1 MKSVLKESL
10 CYLNL
15 DINLIEKLEKNN
27 INKVEELWSLTKKDL
42 KCIGVNDQEIH
53 QIIIR
58 LELHGLDLGKK
69 IVKI

>member
-1 MKSVLKESL
+1 MKCVLKESL

-15 DINLIEKLEKNN
+15 DIKLIEKLEKNN
-27 INKVEELWSLTKKDL
+27 INNVEELWLLTKKDL
-42 KCIGVNDQEIH
+42 KLIGINDQEIH
-53 QIIIR
+53 QIMIR

>member
-1 MKSVLKESL
+1 MKCVLKESL

-15 DINLIEKLEKNN
+15 DIKLIEKLEKNN
-27 INKVEELWSLTKKDL
+27 INNVEDLWLLTKKDL
-42 KCIGVNDQEIH
+42 KLIGINDQEIH
-53 QIIIR
+53 QIMIR